1 MDFAL
6 SGAMPRSRPAVRSK
20 KARMAL
26 IAGAC
31 VTAGAAFYIAREGRP
46 PREGTRAEVSHPPTR
61 VVPAAPIAHAPAT
74 AGTTPVG
81 ITDITAI
88 SLAELE
94 QRLAGGDRDSRDL
107 VLREELP
114 AIVAQ
119 HPDEIARYAELE
131 ADTQLREQLIR
142 QVAQIWTRNDPDRA
156 IAWVTT
162 LPESPERQA
171 TLIDVAL
178 TVAETD
184 ARRAAALREAT
195 VGNIEPDGV
204 LEAIVQR
211 WAERDFDG
219 ARTWVEARPRNT
231 QHDKQL
237 QRLVYV
243 RAAAGAPG
251 DAARMVEQSF
261 SDGASKAEAAAI
273 VKRISDESR

>member
-6 SGAMPRSRPAVRSK
+6 MRAMPRSRPAVRSK

-31 VTAGAAFYIAREGRP
+31 VTAGAAFYIARDDGP
-46 PREGTRAEVSHPPTR
+46 PREGTRAEVSPFHEPH
-61 VVPAAPIAHAPAT
+61 VSAAPAPTANGTAHVEN
-74 AGTTPVG
+74 VG
-81 ITDITAI
+81 DSVL
-88 SLAELE
+88 SLTELQ
-94 QRLAGGDRDSRDL
+94 QRLAGNDHDSRDL

-131 ADTQLREQLIR
+131 ADAQLREQLIR
-142 QVAQIWTRNDPDRA
+142 QVAQIWARNDPDRA

-171 TLIDVAL
+171 TLIDVSL

-184 ARRAAALREAT
+184 APRAAALREAT

-204 LEAIVQR
+204 LNAIVQR
-211 WAERDFDG
+211 WAERDFYG
-219 ARTWVEARPRNT
+219 ALAWVEARPRNA
-231 QHDKQL
+231 QHDKLL

-273 VKRISDESR
+273 VKQFSDEAR